1 MKIDYSE
8 LRNIKSSQD
17 LELARHKLMLTQT
30 YSLKRLNDEQRRLL
44 HSIEPSKILEKGLKR
59 IPFVSQWVGD
69 GEDNIKPE
77 GFMRYVMFVV
87 DLSSAI
93 FKFYR

>member
-1 MKIDYSE
+1 MKIDYNE
-8 LRNIKSSQD
+8 LRNIKSSKD
-17 LELARHKLMLTQT
+17 FELARHKLKLTQS
-30 YSLKRLNDEQRRLL
+30 YSLKRLTDEQRRLFQ
-44 HSIEPSKILEKGLKR
+44 SIEPAKILEKGLKK
-59 IPFVSQWVGD
+59 IPFVNHWVGD

-93 FKFYR
+93 FRFYR